1 MIRFV
6 SLIAAS
12 VALLSALPMSPAD
25 AHFRRDRYWRADGYH
40 DRYRYLP
47 LGYHRRGPLYGYKF
61 GFATYRG
68 DPFARDDYYDGRGC
82 YYLHRRDMCL
92 RFRPPLNGFR

>member
-1 MIRFV
+1 MNRTA
-6 SLIAAS
+6 SLLAALVTLT
-12 VALLSALPMSPAD
+12 VAAPSAD
-25 AHFRRDRYWRADGYH
+25 AHRRDRYWKADGYH

-68 DPFARDDYYDGRGC
+68 DPFAHDDYYDGRGC
-82 YYLHRRDMCL
+82 YYLHRRDFCL
-92 RFRPPLNGFR
+92 RFRPPLDPFQ